1 MTSLLIA
8 APILLTLTLLVS
20 GLAGRITPDSL
31 QHCES
36 KIRTRTTG
44 RRVVS

>member
-20 GLAGRITPDSL
+20 GLAKLGHARSP
-31 QHCES
+31 
-36 KIRTRTTG
+36 RTR
-44 RRVVS
+44 